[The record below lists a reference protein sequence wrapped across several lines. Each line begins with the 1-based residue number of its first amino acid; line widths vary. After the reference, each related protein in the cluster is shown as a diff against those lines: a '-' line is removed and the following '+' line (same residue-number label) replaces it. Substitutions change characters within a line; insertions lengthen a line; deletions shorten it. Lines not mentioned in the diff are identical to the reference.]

1 MIMTARATTLAL
13 ALLFLTAAS
22 AAAQST
28 NTEQSGQT
36 TTAPGGQQI
45 PAGFEIPPFP
55 PNARVDK
62 AKREAEER
70 RREYEAAVARSRGE
84 TVEEEAP
91 QPASRRQTPAR
102 GIEWFAGYAALHD
115 GTSDLNFPLGWA
127 VSLSAPFNDT
137 FDVVGEVSGS
147 YKNLDALG
155 VDVGGTSVHT
165 FTAGPKISKLLQH
178 DVRAFAQ
185 MQGGL
190 AVGRV
195 TALGVG
201 ETSTGLAIVP
211 GGGVDVPLVHGFDV
225 RVGGELT
232 FVHDD
237 GWWKGFRFLTGIV
250 VRR

>member
-1 MIMTARATTLAL
+1 MTARATTFAL
-13 ALLFLTAAS
+13 ALLACTAATAS
-22 AAAQST
+22 AQSA
-28 NTEQSGQT
+28 NQEQSGQT
-36 TTAPGGQQI
+36 TTAQGSQQA
-45 PAGFEIPPFP
+45 PSGYEIPPFP
-55 PNARVDK
+55 PNPRVDK

-70 RREYEAAVARSRGE
+70 RREYEDAVARSRGE
-84 TVEEEAP
+84 AVAETA
-91 QPASRRQTPAR
+91 TPAR
-102 GIEWFAGYAALHD
+102 RQAASRGVELFAGYAALHD

-127 VSLSAPFNDT
+127 ASISAPFNDT

-147 YKNLDALG
+147 YKNLDVLG

-165 FTAGPKISKLLQH
+165 FTAGPKLSWVLQH

-185 MQGGL
+185 MQAGL

-201 ETSTGLAIVP
+201 DTSAGLAIMP
-211 GGGVDVPLVHGFDV
+211 GGGIDLPIVRGFDV

>member
-1 MIMTARATTLAL
+1 MTARATAVAL
-13 ALLFLTAAS
+13 ALFALTSAA
-22 AAAQST
+22 AAAQSA

-36 TTAPGGQQI
+36 TTAQGGQQA
-45 PAGFEIPPFP
+45 PAGFDIPPFP
-55 PNARVDK
+55 PNPRVEK
-62 AKREAEER
+62 AKHEAEER

-84 TVEEEAP
+84 TTEETP
-91 QPASRRQTPAR
+91 QPAHRRTTQA
-102 GIEWFAGYAALHD
+102 GIELFAGYAALHD

-127 VSLSAPFNDT
+127 ASISAPFNDM

-147 YKNLDALG
+147 YKNLDVLG

-165 FTAGPKISKLLQH
+165 FTAGPKVSWNLQH

-185 MQGGL
+185 LQAGL

-201 ETSTGLAIVP
+201 DSSAGLAILP
-211 GGGVDVPLVHGFDV
+211 GGGVDLPLVRGFDL
-225 RVGGELT
+225 RVAGELT
-232 FVHDD
+232 FVRDD